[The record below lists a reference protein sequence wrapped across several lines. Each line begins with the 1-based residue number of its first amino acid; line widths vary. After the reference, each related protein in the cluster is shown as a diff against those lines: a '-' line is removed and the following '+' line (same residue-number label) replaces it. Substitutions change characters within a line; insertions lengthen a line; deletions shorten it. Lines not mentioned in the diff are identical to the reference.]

1 MKLIFSFLFLLTL
14 FVVTGAAQNTCAAKL
29 ENAPTLLNLK
39 LGMSPAE
46 AQGGVGKSLKI
57 KNKRSGEYTFFQNF
71 IESRAP
77 NSLTD
82 TRAVYLRFY
91 DGALYQIEIFYEEKG
106 ETLTLEDF
114 IKRQSA
120 KLNLPVEAW
129 KIKFGIAEINC
140 GDFSL
145 TADKFLNPRL
155 ELTDNITLANVEAK
169 RKKSK

>member
-1 MKLIFSFLFLLTL
+1 MKLIFSFLILLTI
-14 FVVTGAAQNTCAAKL
+14 FVASVAAQNACEAKL
-29 ENAPTLLNLK
+29 ENAPVLFNLK

-46 AQGGVGKSLKI
+46 AQTVVGKSLKI

-71 IESRAP
+71 IEKSAP
-77 NSLTD
+77 NSLPD

-91 DGALYQIEIFYEEKG
+91 DGALYQIEIFYEEKN

-114 IKRQSA
+114 INRQSV

-140 GDFSL
+140 GEFSFA
-145 TADKFLNPRL
+145 ADKFLNPRL
-155 ELTDNITLANVEAK
+155 ELTDEITLAKVEAK
-169 RKKSK
+169 RKK